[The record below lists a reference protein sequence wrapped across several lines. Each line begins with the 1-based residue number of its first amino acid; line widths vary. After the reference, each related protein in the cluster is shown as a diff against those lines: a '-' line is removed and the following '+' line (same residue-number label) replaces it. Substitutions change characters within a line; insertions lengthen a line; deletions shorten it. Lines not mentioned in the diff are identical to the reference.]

1 MTQAAWAPCR
11 GSVYITALLLLSLT
25 VGCASM
31 GISQTRNYRLV
42 PPADFAPALAAATPV
57 GGLAAP
63 RTDQSVGEWTAD
75 WMEGPVS
82 SIATTEEFDKYA
94 RLDSDVERAE
104 FIRLFWERRDPEP
117 EESYN
122 ESLEEFDRRLA
133 VANALFS
140 TEKRP
145 GWRSVFGRTL
155 LTLGFPTVVR
165 VGDEDG
171 PRAMTTEVTEA
182 KSGDRVF
189 WQYGLRPEDLAGTSL
204 GMARLMSTDTV
215 AALSAQ
221 SATQFLSFTYW
232 RGGWGLICNRGWL
245 VSTLD
250 DSWSGGR
257 GIPNTTASG
266 TGANQ
271 QGTSLDTGVGE
282 TMSPDVAG
290 SGGVYMSGGG
300 GGGGGA
306 PIIRRTSFGAGC
318 SDVFRDARSAWLF
331 NTVRYP

>member
-1 MTQAAWAPCR
+1 VTTLAGHARR
-11 GSVYITALLLLSLT
+11 GRAGTIAFLLSLT
-25 VGCASM
+25 VGCISL
-31 GISQTRNYRLV
+31 GISQQRNYRMV
-42 PPADFAPALAAATPV
+42 PPADFASAVIAAAPV
-57 GGLAAP
+57 GGLASP
-63 RTDQSVGEWTAD
+63 FPEQSVTEWTEN
-75 WMEGPVS
+75 WIEGPVVRL
-82 SIATTEEFDKYA
+82 ATTEEVDRYA
-94 RLDSDVERAE
+94 SLDSDVERVE
-104 FIRLFWERRDPEP
+104 FIRLFWERRNPEP
-117 EESYN
+117 GANYN

-140 TEKRP
+140 TDLRP

-165 VGDEDG
+165 VGNEDG
-171 PRAMTTEVTEA
+171 PRATTSETREA

-204 GMARLMSTDTV
+204 GTARLMSMDSI
-215 AALSAQ
+215 ASLSAQ
-221 SATQFLSFTYW
+221 SATHFLSFSYW
-232 RGGWGLICNRGWL
+232 RGGWGLNCNRGWL

-250 DSWSGGR
+250 DSWASGL

-282 TMSPDVAG
+282 TASPDVAG

-306 PIIRRTSFGAGC
+306 PVIRRTTFGAGC
-318 SDVFRDARSAWLF
+318 SDLFRDARAAWLF

>member
-1 MTQAAWAPCR
+1 LRMIVCNATRLSAA
-11 GSVYITALLLLSLT
+11 ALLCALA
-25 VGCASM
+25 GCASV
-31 GISQTRNYRLV
+31 GISQQRNYRMV
-42 PPADFAPALAAATPV
+42 PPADFAAVATSVGPV

-63 RTDQSVGEWTAD
+63 LADQSVSEWTAD

-82 SIATTEEFDKYA
+82 SIATSEEFDKYT

-133 VANALFS
+133 VANAMFS

-165 VGDEDG
+165 VGDEEG

-245 VSTLD
+245 VSALD
-250 DSWSGGR
+250 DSWGGGR

-271 QGTSLDTGVGE
+271 QGASLDTGVGE

-290 SGGVYMSGGG
+290 SGGVYMSRG

-318 SDVFRDARSAWLF
+318 GDVFRDARSAWLF
-331 NTVRYP
+331 NPVRYP